1 MKAHVRGR
9 HGTALNKK
17 NRFHARAPRGARTV
31 VVAFL
36 CLIGGRNGTAASLL
50 MENFDNAPPGGAYVA
65 GLTGTAFSTVVGN
78 TDVIGTLLNG
88 ASAGYKTCPA
98 SGTGINNCLD
108 LNGLIP
114 GAVRSN
120 QSFSLT
126 AGTTY
131 TLAFSA
137 AGSIPAVV
145 GIPYAFTVSL
155 GASGPTLFT
164 VPDGGSFAAGRFIYT
179 PAINETA
186 AALVLAS
193 ATDLGGSLR
202 EYGPLIDNLVL
213 SDNTAPPPAFVPLR
227 ETFDAT
233 PPGSNFSTSL
243 GGSRFTVR
251 SGNVDVLGHLLNGA
265 DTGFFTCPDA
275 LTDAGNCVDLNGD
288 QPGALESTTP
298 FRLTSGTT
306 YKVSFQLA
314 GGEGSGTDCSHPLA
328 VSLGAS
334 GAIGFC
340 APTGGG
346 FMPESFF
353 YTPAAHENEA
363 SLRFVSQA
371 TTGNPLYG
379 PYIDDISV
387 TEVPTPGA
395 ALWFLTALAAL
406 GGIRRW
412 R

>member
-1 MKAHVRGR
+1 MKAHARGR
-9 HGTALNKK
+9 RTALNEK
-17 NRFHARAPRGARTV
+17 NRFDARATRGARALV
-31 VVAFL
+31 IAFL
-36 CLIGGRNGTAASLL
+36 CLTGARNGTAASLL
-50 MENFDNAPPGGAYVA
+50 MENFDNAPPGGAYTA
-65 GLTGTAFSTVVGN
+65 GLPGTVFSTVLGN
-78 TDVIGTLLNG
+78 TDIIGTLLNG
-88 ASAGYKTCPA
+88 APAGYKTCPA
-98 SGTGINNCLD
+98 SGTGANNCLD
-108 LNGLIP
+108 LNGLVP

-137 AGSIPAVV
+137 AGSIPVLA
-145 GIPYAFTVSL
+145 GTSYAFTVSL
-155 GASGPTLFT
+155 GASGPTRFT
-164 VPDGGSFAAGRFIYT
+164 VPAGGSFAAGRFTYT

-193 ATDLGGSLR
+193 AIDLSGLPR

-213 SDNTAPPPAFVPLR
+213 SDNTAPPSAFVPLR

-265 DTGFFTCPDA
+265 DTGFFTCPAA

-288 QPGALESTTP
+288 QPGAIESTTP
-298 FRLTSGTT
+298 FRLTAGTA

-314 GGEGSGTDCSHPLA
+314 GGEGSGTGCSHPLA
-328 VSLGAS
+328 VSLGES
-334 GAIGFC
+334 GDVRFC
-340 APTGGG
+340 APTGSG

-353 YTPAAHENEA
+353 YTPTAHENEA

-387 TEVPTPGA
+387 TEVPAPGA

-406 GGIRRW
+406 GGIRQR